1 VKSGFLICTRG
12 ADCVAS
18 FLLDPVMI
26 RGIPL
31 ALLALTLGAF
41 AIGTTEFVIV
51 GLIPTIAADLQVSLP
66 SAGLLVSLYALGVAI
81 GAPVLTA
88 LTGRVPR
95 KTLLVALM
103 LVFTAGNLVA
113 WMAPGYGSLIVARI
127 LTGLAHGVFFS
138 IGSII
143 ATSVV
148 PKEKAASAIAIMFTG
163 LTVALVTGVPLGTFI
178 GQHLGWRAT
187 FLAVAGLGV
196 VALLGSLLFVPRSV
210 PQSAPAS
217 FRQQLAVLAQPR
229 LLLVYAMTA
238 LGYGGTF
245 LSFTYL
251 APILQDVTGFSAN
264 AVSGVLLV
272 YGVSVAFGNLW
283 GGRLADRLGPIPAL
297 KRIFALLALVLFVLT
312 FTAWNTWLVL
322 LTVLALGA
330 VAFGN
335 VPGLQV
341 YVVKQAQ
348 RHAPQA
354 ADVASGLNIA
364 AFNVGIALGAS
375 LGGLVVQHVGL
386 MHTPW
391 LGALVVLGAFALTT
405 LSGRLDRR
413 DGIDD
418 RTDGI
423 AATAH

>member
-1 VKSGFLICTRG
+1 MS
-12 ADCVAS
+12 
-18 FLLDPVMI
+18 

-31 ALLALTLGAF
+31 ALLALTLGAY

-51 GLIPTIAADLQVSLP
+51 GLIPTIAADLGVSLP
-66 SAGLLVSLYALGVAI
+66 SAGLLVSLYALGVAV

-103 LVFTAGNLVA
+103 VLFTLGNVIA
-113 WMAPGYGSLIVARI
+113 WMAPSYGSLIVARV

-187 FLAVAGLGV
+187 FLAVAALGV
-196 VALLGSLLFVPRSV
+196 IALIGSLLFVPRNLQRSE
-210 PQSAPAS
+210 PAT
-217 FRQQLAVLAQPR
+217 FGQQLSVLAQPR
-229 LLLVYAMTA
+229 LLLVYAITA

-251 APILQDVTGFSAN
+251 ASILQDVTGFSPN

-272 YGVSVAFGNLW
+272 YGVSVAIGNLW
-283 GGRLADRLGPIPAL
+283 GGRLADRRGPIPAL
-297 KRIFALLALVLFVLT
+297 KLIFGLLALVLFALT
-312 FTAWNTWLVL
+312 FTAHNTWLVL

-348 RHAPQA
+348 RFAPQA

-364 AFNVGIALGAS
+364 AFNVGIAMGAS
-375 LGGLVVQHVGL
+375 LGGLVVDHLGL

-391 LGALVVLGAFALTT
+391 LGALVVLGALGLTV

-413 DGIDD
+413 DGVAE
-418 RTDGI
+418 RAEG
-423 AATAH
+423 AVAVAH